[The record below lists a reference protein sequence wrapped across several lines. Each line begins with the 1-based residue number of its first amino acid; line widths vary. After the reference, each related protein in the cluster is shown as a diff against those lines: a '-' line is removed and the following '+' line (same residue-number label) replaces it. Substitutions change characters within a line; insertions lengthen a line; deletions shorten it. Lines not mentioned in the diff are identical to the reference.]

1 MPGETTCDLAAIRA
15 RQADREI
22 GPLDGSDADEASA
35 DCAALLAEVARL
47 TRGLATADTIREQET
62 QRAETTYARLVGAHD
77 WATGAERE
85 RDDARA
91 EVARLRAALDVAR
104 TDEREAC
111 ARLVEV
117 YSEGIAQFIRDR
129 SLGECAGSPATT
141 GGTTDAE

>member
-1 MPGETTCDLAAIRA
+1 MSLA
-15 RQADREI
+15 
-22 GPLDGSDADEASA
+22 
-35 DCAALLAEVARL
+35 
-47 TRGLATADTIREQET
+47 
-62 QRAETTYARLVGAHD
+62 
-77 WATGAERE
+77 WWME

-91 EVARLRAALDVAR
+91 EVVRLRAALDVAR
-104 TDEREAC
+104 ADEREAC